1 MTDDDPENEL
11 GWEPTNTGVI
21 TITRAAYDAMHDQAR
36 LEERLAII
44 AYLRS
49 SRQPMAHT
57 AWALARDIEHGEHL
71 K

>member
-1 MTDDDPENEL
+1 MTTD
-11 GWEPTNTGVI
+11 TMIV
-21 TITRAAYDAMHDQAR
+21 TITQDAYEALQNQAR

-44 AYLRS
+44 AYLRHA
-49 SRQPMAHT
+49 RQPMVHT